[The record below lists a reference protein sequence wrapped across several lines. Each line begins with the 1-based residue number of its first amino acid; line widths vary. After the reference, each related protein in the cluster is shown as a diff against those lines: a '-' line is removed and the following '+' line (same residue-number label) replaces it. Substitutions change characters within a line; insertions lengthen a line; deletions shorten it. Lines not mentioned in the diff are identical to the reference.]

1 MSNPIR
7 QCLVRRTRHEAQ
19 TLLRFVKV
27 QDSVV
32 WDSQHKLLGR
42 GAYLQAKVEVIEQAR
57 QVKIWRRAF
66 RLSSEQV
73 IDYVNLNKVLDHVLG
88 ELQDK

>member
-1 MSNPIR
+1 MSKPLR
-7 QCLVRRTRHEAQ
+7 QCLVCRTRHEAQ
-19 TLLRFVKV
+19 SLLRFVMV
-27 QDSVV
+27 QDVLV
-32 WDSQHKLLGR
+32 WDSQHKLPGR
-42 GAYLQAKVEVIEQAR
+42 GAYLQARNDIIEQAR

-73 IDYVNLNKVLDHVLG
+73 IDYANLNKVLDHVLG